1 MTSRFVGNAT
11 TWSTVRSQHAHVT
24 ATSPPAPARGAARR
38 TIIPQ
43 SRYTSVACCESWPAS
58 AWSSGR
64 LVGFDIETTGLDREL
79 DEPVSFAF
87 VEFDGGER
95 RAVETGF
102 VLPARAISR
111 GAAAVHG
118 LTRERLGQ
126 ARGDRTCTRRRGGS
140 RRASPSLSASGTPV
154 VGCNLTYDLTIVD
167 RVLSRLDP
175 PTSLRAVGWVGPVLD
190 VLVLDRG
197 LDARLRRPAGPAPR
211 RAVRALRAH
220 GPPAHRGERRGGRG
234 ARGPRP
240 GEALRRG
247 SRTARSTRSRPA
259 GGVARRVVRRV
270 RASGARTGRPSLFS
284 DSEPWPYAERVA
296 AR

>member
-1 MTSRFVGNAT
+1 MLRAVAG
-11 TWSTVRSQHAHVT
+11 T
-24 ATSPPAPARGAARR
+24 AWA
-38 TIIPQ
+38 
-43 SRYTSVACCESWPAS
+43 
-58 AWSSGR
+58 SGR

-87 VEFDGGER
+87 VEFDDGER
-95 RAVETGF
+95 HAVEAGF

-118 LTRERLGQ
+118 LTRERLVKLGAMDLHEA
-126 ARGDRTCTRRRGGS
+126 ARRIAARL
-140 RRASPSLSASGTPV
+140 ASLSAAGTPV

-197 LDARLRRPAGPAPR
+197 LDADFATRPVRRLDALCEHYALTGPRHTAESDAEA
-211 RAVRALRAH
+211 AVRVVLAQARRFERLAHGSIDALQGEQAAWHAAWCDAFAERRAH
-220 GPPAHRGERRGGRG
+220 GQA
-234 ARGPRP
+234 A
-240 GEALRRG
+240 
-247 SRTARSTRSRPA
+247 
-259 GGVARRVVRRV
+259 
-270 RASGARTGRPSLFS
+270 LFS